1 MFQLQL
7 LLIFIIFNF
16 NLEFDLAL
24 GSLLISTG
32 EHQYQQVCR
41 KILIQNLNPNVLSID
56 THILF
61 L

>member
-7 LLIFIIFNF
+7 LLIFIIFNLEF
-16 NLEFDLAL
+16 NLAM
-24 GSLLISTG
+24 GNLLISTG

-41 KILIQNLNPNVLSID
+41 KILIQNLNPNKLLSID

>member
-16 NLEFDLAL
+16 NLEFNLAM
-24 GSLLISTG
+24 GNLISTG

-41 KILIQNLNPNVLSID
+41 KILIQNLNPNALSID